1 MMIQLEEMG
10 LVYLLRIRSKGM
22 SEFDDIIKRRKMVRQ
37 YVQDKPIPQGIV
49 DKLIANAHRAPSAGH
64 TQVQEF
70 IIVQDPLIKEKLGE
84 AALNQEQVYDAPL
97 LIVVCANTSRS
108 IERYGKRGKEFYSII
123 DGAFASML
131 ILLTAVNEGIGACF
145 VGAFLDDKVSELLEL
160 PKYVKPIGI
169 IALGF
174 PAEDPGKFKRIDIS
188 KLVHYEKYSN
198 QKQQ

>member
-1 MMIQLEEMG
+1 MG
-10 LVYLLRIRSKGM
+10 LVYLLHIRSKDM
-22 SEFDDIIKRRKMVRQ
+22 SEFDDIIKKRKMIRL
-37 YVQDKPIPQGIV
+37 YIQDKLIPQQIV
-49 DKLIANAHRAPSAGH
+49 DKLITNAHRAPSAGH

-70 IIVQDPLIKEKLGE
+70 IIVQDPLIKKKLGE

-108 IERYGKRGKEFYSII
+108 VNRYGKRGREFYSII

-145 VGAFLDDKVSELLEL
+145 VGAFLDEKVSEILEL
-160 PKYVKPIGI
+160 PEYVKPIGI

-174 PAEDPGKFKRIDIS
+174 PAEDPGKFNRIDIS
-188 KLVHYEKYSN
+188 KLVHYEKYTN
-198 QKQQ
+198 QRQ